1 MMSSILFY
9 YNLFYSIVYLVG
21 EGLADSSVALQR
33 DGEGEEDAV
42 GHGHVGDTLA
52 QRDDFVDQPP
62 RAQNLE
68 IYAGFR
74 HVQMIFL
81 R

>member
-9 YNLFYSIVYLVG
+9 YNLFCSIVYLVG
-21 EGLADSSVALQR
+21 EGLADGSVALQR

-52 QRDDFVDQPP
+52 QRDDFADQPP
-62 RAQNLE
+62 RAQNLD
-68 IYAGFR
+68 IVADIR
-74 HVQMIFL
+74 HVQRIFL
-81 R
+81 W